1 MRSDEPVAPL
11 GQPQKAAKT
20 TDYAIANFRS
30 GVTEKASKLEST
42 NRVFTARRAIS
53 RFSWEELPY
62 NDLSQEFR
70 LRSAFRM
77 DNSHDSDLS
86 PYAAD
91 SDESAEAYSQPKPLY
106 INESTPIPAD
116 LPQPHPPASEG
127 PQPSPQPEATP
138 DTTGTSLYR
147 LTWLM
152 LIIALLLLS
161 RFLGPWLVRHISYA
175 WNIGKQQAEHEVAA
189 QGLGASPL
197 SALSESSQMI
207 SKRVG
212 PSVVHI
218 NVVGIAKDERTRD
231 NPFGFRM
238 NPSRGQGSGVIVD
251 TQGYILTNAHV
262 IDGAKSID
270 VSLSDGRVVAANAIG
285 SDSET
290 DLAVLKISAP
300 NLIAADWGDSD
311 AVTEG
316 GLVWALGSPFGL
328 ERSITFGIL
337 SAKHRVVGLQNPYQD
352 FLQTDAAVNPGNSGG
367 PLVDAQGKL
376 IGINTAIIG
385 ESYQGISFALPSNI
399 ARQIYDRLRTNGRVT
414 RGWLGVEPGDL
425 SPAQA
430 RDLGLDHTRGAYIVA
445 VADNMDRTPSP
456 AQRAGIRQGDVI
468 LTWDGNQVESR
479 IDLFSHVGMTDV
491 GRKVDV
497 IVFRDGRE
505 LQLQVAVE
513 ARRQ

>member
-1 MRSDEPVAPL
+1 
-11 GQPQKAAKT
+11 
-20 TDYAIANFRS
+20 
-30 GVTEKASKLEST
+30 
-42 NRVFTARRAIS
+42 
-53 RFSWEELPY
+53 
-62 NDLSQEFR
+62 
-70 LRSAFRM
+70 M
-77 DNSHDSDLS
+77 DNPHDSEFA
-86 PYAAD
+86 PPPAD
-91 SDESAEAYSQPKPLY
+91 PQQSLGAPVTDASTAPEPLV
-106 INESTPIPAD
+106 IDESTPEPV
-116 LPQPHPPASEG
+116 PPSPSTPPASPAG
-127 PQPSPQPEATP
+127 PQPTP
-138 DTTGTSLYR
+138 NADPGSDTTGTSLYR

-175 WNIGKQQAEHEVAA
+175 WNIGKQQAEYEYAS

-197 SALSESSQMI
+197 SSLSEASQMI

-218 NVVGIAKDERTRD
+218 NVVGIAQDERTRD

-251 TQGYILTNAHV
+251 KRGYLLTNAHV

-270 VSLSDGRVVAANAIG
+270 VSLSDGRVVAAQTIG
-285 SDSET
+285 SDVET
-290 DLAVLKISAP
+290 DLAVLKIDATD
-300 NLIAADWGDSD
+300 LIAAEWGDSD

-367 PLVDAQGKL
+367 PLVDAQGRL

-399 ARQIYDRLRTNGRVT
+399 ARQIYDRLRTTGHVT
-414 RGWLGVEPGDL
+414 RGWLGVEPRDL

-430 RDLGLDHTRGAYIVA
+430 RQLGLQDTRGAYIHA
-445 VADNMDRTPSP
+445 VANNPDDTPSP
-456 AQRAGIRQGDVI
+456 ARRAGILAGDVI
-468 LTWDGNQVESR
+468 LIWDGNPVESR
-479 IDLFSHVGMTDV
+479 IDLFSHVGMTAV
-491 GRKVDV
+491 GRNVEV
-497 IVFRDGRE
+497 TVFRDGRA

-513 ARRQ
+513 ARMQKPRIENNQ